1 MIQSKIHFTRQQ
13 VVAEHGVVAG
23 GHDLVSQAGVE
34 MMQQGGNAIDAGVA
48 AAFVAQLAEPGMCG
62 VGGNGMILIHH
73 AETNETTIF
82 DDVTV
87 APAGATPDMFEI
99 IPGSGGF
106 YGWENVRDDANI
118 IGHRSVAIPGTVAG
132 LCAALERYG
141 TMSPKETLAP
151 VIKLA
156 EHGVDVDERM
166 ALLIAR
172 EATYFDR
179 FPHLRTLL
187 LVDGRNPTP
196 GTFWAAG
203 DKLAYPELADTY
215 RAIAEGSSDA
225 FYKGPIAHAISAEMA
240 RHDGVL
246 TYDDLASYSS
256 LTRVLENKEFRE
268 YRGLRYTPG
277 ASTIVVQMLN
287 VLENFD
293 IAGMEPQSPT
303 YRHVMLETMR
313 RVWTNHFA
321 FAGEPGLLS
330 KEYAGE
336 VAGRIQLDKK
346 SPDLQPVDPRT
357 HQDGNGLEQAVSG
370 PKHVGQSNT
379 TSLAAVDGN
388 GNVFNILTSL
398 GNSFGSKVV
407 VPGTGIVLND
417 HMCNFDPVP
426 GRALSLGPSRR
437 PPQGAHVPLFFR
449 DGKPW
454 LAMSAPGARRSMSA
468 VIHVLVHCIDFGMGV
483 QEAIETPRV
492 WAEALY
498 EEAFLDSRIPEK
510 VQCSLADM
518 GHRVVS
524 MDADTS
530 GGFGRPTAVSIDSSG
545 RLHGGADPMV
555 GRTGVAG
562 F

>member
-1 MIQSKIHFTRQQ
+1 MIQSKVQYTRRE

-23 GHDLVSQAGVE
+23 GHELVAKVGVE
-34 MMQQGGNAIDAGVA
+34 IMQKGGNAIDAGVA

-62 VGGNGMILIHH
+62 VGGNGMVLVHH
-73 AETNETTIF
+73 ADRNETTIF

-87 APAGATPDMFEI
+87 APAGAEPDMFEI
-99 IPGSGGF
+99 VPGSGGF

-141 TMSPKETLAP
+141 TMTPKDVLAP
-151 VIKLA
+151 AIELA
-156 EHGVDVDERM
+156 EKGVDVDDRM
-166 ALLIAR
+166 AVLIAR
-172 EATYFDR
+172 EAKYFGR
-179 FPHLRTLL
+179 FPLLGELL
-187 LVDGRNPTP
+187 LVDGLPPAP

-203 DKLAYPELADTY
+203 DKLAYPALADTY
-215 RAIAEGSSDA
+215 RAIAKGAADA
-225 FYKGPIAHAISAEMA
+225 FYRGSIAHAIAADMA
-240 RHDGVL
+240 RNDGVL
-246 TYDDLASYSS
+246 TYEDLTSYQS
-256 LTRVLENKEFRE
+256 LVRVLEDEAFRD
-268 YRGLRYTPG
+268 YRGIRYTPG
-277 ASTIVVQMLN
+277 ASTILVQLLN
-287 VLENFD
+287 VLENFEVASMD
-293 IAGMEPQSPT
+293 PHGPT
-303 YRHVMLETMR
+303 YRHLMLETLR
-313 RVWTNHFA
+313 CVWTNHFA

-330 KEYAGE
+330 KEYASE
-336 VAGRIQLDKK
+336 VADRLRLDEKQK
-346 SPDLQPVDPRT
+346 SVQPVDPQT
-357 HQDGNGLEQAVSG
+357 VEDGAG
-370 PKHVGQSNT
+370 PERAGSAPGFEGPTNT
-379 TSLAAVDGN
+379 TSLAAADRYGN
-388 GNVFNILTSL
+388 FFNILTSL

-454 LAMSAPGARRSMSA
+454 LALSAPGARRSMSA

-492 WAEALY
+492 WAEAIY
-498 EEAFLDSRIPEK
+498 GESFLDSRIPGS
-510 VQCSLADM
+510 VQSALTDM
-518 GHRVVS
+518 GHNVVS
-524 MDADTS
+524 MDADFS
-530 GGFGRPTAVSIDSSG
+530 GGFGRPTAVSLDSSG
-545 RLHGGADPMV
+545 RLHGGADPMI